1 MPFRLHAVYLVH
13 AWFTSV
19 RGSCGRHCFFSGSF
33 NSAYLQCLGLPH
45 HAEYAL
51 TSDGSV
57 QWHASRESRAIV
69 RRAMHK
75 SIVAAERISDVGL
88 TKEELQRY
96 SRHLIMP
103 EVTAEGQKRLK
114 AARVLC
120 IGAGG
125 LGSPAALY
133 LAAAGVGKLGLVDFD
148 RVDLTNLQRQIL
160 HGTKDVGRSKLAS
173 ARDRLHDINPDIEV
187 ELHDCRFSSEN
198 AEQIV
203 ADYDVIVD
211 GSDNF
216 ATRYLSNDVC
226 VFAGKPNLY
235 GSVFRFEGQTTVF
248 APLLGGPCYR
258 CLFPEPPP
266 PESVPN
272 CAQAGVLGVLPGII
286 GMLQAIEAIK
296 LIVGIGEP
304 MVGRLLHFD
313 ALKVTFRELRLRR
326 DPQCPVCGENP
337 TIFAPIDYDQFCG
350 ALDDASIPGISV
362 QQLKDKMDASNTFEL
377 IDVREPFEFEIAR
390 INGAKL
396 IPLGEI
402 PERADELDR
411 EQMLIVHCH
420 SGRRSAEAVRLL
432 KQRGFDNVYNLE
444 GGIDA
449 WSDFIDPT
457 VPKY

>member
-1 MPFRLHAVYLVH
+1 MKGSIIDDQRTNAVHLS
-13 AWFTSV
+13 T
-19 RGSCGRHCFFSGSF
+19 
-33 NSAYLQCLGLPH
+33 
-45 HAEYAL
+45 
-51 TSDGSV
+51 
-57 QWHASRESRAIV
+57 
-69 RRAMHK
+69 
-75 SIVAAERISDVGL
+75 
-88 TKEELQRY
+88 EELQRY

-103 EVTAEGQKRLK
+103 EVTADGQRRLK

-133 LAAAGVGKLGLVDFD
+133 LAAAGVGTIGIVDFD
-148 RVDLTNLQRQIL
+148 DVDLSNLQRQIL
-160 HGTKDVGRSKLAS
+160 HGTKDVGRGKLES
-173 ARDRLHDINPDIEV
+173 AQDRLRDINPEIDIE
-187 ELHDCRFSSEN
+187 LHQCRFSSEN
-198 AEQIV
+198 ASEIV
-203 ADYDVIVD
+203 SSYDVVVD

-226 VFAGKPNLY
+226 VFEQKPNVY

-248 APLLGGPCYR
+248 ARHLGGPCYR

-286 GMLQAIEAIK
+286 GMLQAIETIK

-304 MVGRLLHFD
+304 LIGRLLHFD
-313 ALKVTFRELRLRR
+313 ALKVKFRELNLRR

-337 TIFAPIDYDQFCG
+337 TIFAPIDYEQFCG
-350 ALDDASIPGISV
+350 LRDEAPIPAISV
-362 QQLKDKMDASNTFEL
+362 QELKRKTDAREAFEL
-377 IDVREPFEFEIAR
+377 IDVREPFEYEIAR
-390 INGAKL
+390 IDGAKL

-402 PERADELDR
+402 ADRMDELQR
-411 EQMLIVHCH
+411 EQPIILHCH
-420 SGRRSAEAVRLL
+420 SGQRSAQAVRLL
-432 KQRGFDNVYNLE
+432 QQRGFSHVYNLE

-449 WSDFIDPT
+449 WSDQIDPS

>member
-1 MPFRLHAVYLVH
+1 
-13 AWFTSV
+13 
-19 RGSCGRHCFFSGSF
+19 
-33 NSAYLQCLGLPH
+33 
-45 HAEYAL
+45 
-51 TSDGSV
+51 
-57 QWHASRESRAIV
+57 
-69 RRAMHK
+69 
-75 SIVAAERISDVGL
+75 
-88 TKEELQRY
+88 
-96 SRHLIMP
+96 MP
-103 EVTAEGQKRLK
+103 EVTVEGQKRLK
-114 AARVLC
+114 VARVLC

-133 LAAAGVGKLGLVDFD
+133 LAAAGVGRLGLVDFD

-160 HGTKDVGRSKLAS
+160 HGTKDIGRSKLES
-173 ARDRLHDINPDIEV
+173 ARDRLRDINPDIEIQ
-187 ELHDCRFSSEN
+187 LHECRFTSEN
-198 AEQIV
+198 AERIV

-226 VFAGKPNLY
+226 VFAGKPNVY
-235 GSVFRFEGQTTVF
+235 GSVFRFEGQATVF
-248 APLLGGPCYR
+248 APQLGGPCYR

-266 PESVPN
+266 ADSVPN

-296 LIVGIGEP
+296 LIIGIGEP
-304 MVGRLLHFD
+304 LIGRLLHFD
-313 ALKVTFRELRLRR
+313 ALKVTFRELKLRR

-337 TIFAPIDYDQFCG
+337 TIFAPVDYDQFCG
-350 ALDDASIPGISV
+350 TQDEASVPGISV
-362 QQLKDKMDASNTFEL
+362 QEMKRKMDAREAFEL

-390 INGAKL
+390 IDGAKL

-402 PERADELDR
+402 SERADELHR
-411 EQMLIVHCH
+411 EKMFIIHCH
-420 SGRRSAEAVRLL
+420 SGRRSAEAARLL
-432 KQRGFDNVYNLE
+432 KQRGFANVYNLE

>member
-1 MPFRLHAVYLVH
+1 MKGSIIDEDRSDAMRL
-13 AWFTSV
+13 SV
-19 RGSCGRHCFFSGSF
+19 
-33 NSAYLQCLGLPH
+33 
-45 HAEYAL
+45 
-51 TSDGSV
+51 
-57 QWHASRESRAIV
+57 
-69 RRAMHK
+69 
-75 SIVAAERISDVGL
+75 
-88 TKEELQRY
+88 EELQRY

-103 EVTAEGQKRLK
+103 EVTSEGQNRLK

-133 LAAAGVGKLGLVDFD
+133 LAAAGVGTLGIVDFD
-148 RVDLTNLQRQIL
+148 EVDLSNLQRQIL
-160 HGTKDVGRSKLAS
+160 HGTKDIGRGKLES
-173 ARDRLHDINPDIEV
+173 AQDRLRDINPEIEI
-187 ELHDCRFSSEN
+187 ELHQCRFSSEN
-198 AEQIV
+198 ATQIV
-203 ADYDVIVD
+203 SEYDIVVD

-226 VFAGKPNLY
+226 VFAHKPNVY

-248 APLLGGPCYR
+248 APHLGGPCYR

-266 PESVPN
+266 PDAVPN

-304 MVGRLLHFD
+304 LIGRLLHFD
-313 ALKVTFRELRLRR
+313 ALKVKFRELNLRR

-337 TIFAPIDYDQFCG
+337 TIFSPIDYDQFCG
-350 ALDDASIPGISV
+350 APADEIVPAISV
-362 QQLKDKMDASNTFEL
+362 HDVKRKMDAREAFQL
-377 IDVREPFEFEIAR
+377 IDVRETFEYEIAR
-390 INGAKL
+390 IDGAKL

-402 PERADELDR
+402 ADRTDELQR
-411 EQMLIVHCH
+411 EQPIVVHCH
-420 SGRRSAEAVRLL
+420 SGKRSAQAVRLL
-432 KQRGFDNVYNLE
+432 QQRGFSNVYNLE

-449 WSDFIDPT
+449 WSDQIDPT

>member
-1 MPFRLHAVYLVH
+1 M
-13 AWFTSV
+13 
-19 RGSCGRHCFFSGSF
+19 
-33 NSAYLQCLGLPH
+33 LQYCNGMK
-45 HAEYAL
+45 
-51 TSDGSV
+51 GSV
-57 QWHASRESRAIV
+57 IDDQRTSAVHLS
-69 RRAMHK
+69 
-75 SIVAAERISDVGL
+75 
-88 TKEELQRY
+88 TEELQRY

-103 EVTAEGQKRLK
+103 EVTAEGQRRLK
-114 AARVLC
+114 ASRVLC

-125 LGSPAALY
+125 LGSPTALY
-133 LAAAGVGKLGLVDFD
+133 LAAAGIGTIGIVDFD
-148 RVDLTNLQRQIL
+148 EVDLSNLQRQIL
-160 HGTKDVGRSKLAS
+160 HGTKDIGRGKLES
-173 ARDRLHDINPDIEV
+173 ARDRLRDINPEIEI

-198 AEQIV
+198 ASQIV
-203 ADYDVIVD
+203 SQYDIVVD

-226 VFAGKPNLY
+226 VFARKPNVY

-248 APLLGGPCYR
+248 APHLGGPCYR

-286 GMLQAIEAIK
+286 GLLQAIETIK

-304 MVGRLLHFD
+304 LVGRLLYFD
-313 ALKVTFRELRLRR
+313 ALKVKFRELNLRR
-326 DPQCPVCGENP
+326 DAQCPVCGENP
-337 TIFAPIDYDQFCG
+337 TIFSPIDYDQFCG
-350 ALDDASIPGISV
+350 VPLDESIPAISARE
-362 QQLKDKMDASNTFEL
+362 LKRKMDAREAFEL

-402 PERADELDR
+402 AERADELQR
-411 EQMLIVHCH
+411 EHAIVVHCH
-420 SGRRSAEAVRLL
+420 SGGRSTEAVRLL
-432 KQRGFDNVYNLE
+432 QQRGFTNVYNLE

-449 WSDFIDPT
+449 WSDEIDPS